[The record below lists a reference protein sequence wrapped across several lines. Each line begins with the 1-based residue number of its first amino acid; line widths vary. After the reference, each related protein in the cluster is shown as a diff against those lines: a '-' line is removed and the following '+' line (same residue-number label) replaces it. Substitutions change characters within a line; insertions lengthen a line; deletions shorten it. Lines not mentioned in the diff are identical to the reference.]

1 MKSRFFFA
9 VALLLCASAALANP
23 PRITFMR
30 TVAPAHDLA
39 PAERLA
45 VIYAIGDSNKIEAF
59 VEHFVHLVSRAG
71 AMHITNAV
79 ENNHHWIVDDFSLR
93 TLRREHPADA
103 YLGINRFTCAGTER
117 SAEGSEYLDSGD
129 RVKRMHH
136 WIDAVCSAR
145 IDVLNSDGKRILSY
159 TARGEGTSPRS
170 VSLSP
175 DERDVAFEQAARY
188 AAVSAAEGITPR
200 SVRESIELDETAP
213 SFDDGY
219 SMVSSER
226 LEDARSIWQAAALRH
241 RNSAALY
248 FNLGAVSEA
257 MGDLHAARD
266 YFEKAASLSPKE
278 RRYATELRLFHRRNL
293 MANEKA
299 ARRRP

>member
-1 MKSRFFFA
+1 MKPRFFFA
-9 VALLLCASAALANP
+9 AALLLCASAALGNP
-23 PRITFMR
+23 PRITFTR
-30 TVAPAHDLA
+30 TVAAAHDLA

-59 VEHFVHLVSRAG
+59 VEHFVDLVSRAG
-71 AMHITNAV
+71 AMRIVNAV
-79 ENNHHWIVDDFSLR
+79 ENNHHWIVDDSSLR
-93 TLRREHPADA
+93 TIRREHPADA

-170 VSLSP
+170 VSLSA
-175 DERDVAFEQAARY
+175 DERDVAFDQAARY

-200 SVRESIELDETAP
+200 SVRESIELDESAP

-226 LEDARSIWQAAALRH
+226 LEDARAIWQAAAVRH
-241 RNSAALY
+241 RKSAPLY

-257 MGDLHAARD
+257 MGDLNAARD

-293 MANEKA
+293 TANEKA

>member
-9 VALLLCASAALANP
+9 AMLLLCASAAFANP

-30 TVAPAHDLA
+30 TMAPAHDLA
-39 PAERLA
+39 PAESLA
-45 VIYAIGDSNKIEAF
+45 VIYAMGDSNKIDGF
-59 VEHFVHLVSRAG
+59 VERFVDLVSRAG
-71 AMHITNAV
+71 LLRIANAV
-79 ENNHHWIVDDFSLR
+79 ENNHHLLVDDLSLR
-93 TLRREHPADA
+93 SVRRAHPADA
-103 YLGINRFTCAGTER
+103 YLGINRFTCEGTER
-117 SAEGSEYLDSGD
+117 SAEGSETLDSGD

-145 IDVLNSDGKRILSY
+145 IDVLNSEGKKILSY

-175 DERDVAFEQAARY
+175 DERDVAFDQAARY

-200 SVRESIELDETAP
+200 SVRETIELDETAP
-213 SFDDGY
+213 SFDDGF
-219 SMVSSER
+219 SMITSER
-226 LEDARSIWQAAALRH
+226 LEDARAIWQAAAVRH
-241 RNSAALY
+241 RNSAPLY
-248 FNLGAVSEA
+248 FDLGAVSEA
-257 MGDLHAARD
+257 IGDLNAARD
-266 YFEKAASLSPKE
+266 YYEKAASLSPKV
-278 RRYATELRLFHRRNL
+278 RRYTTELRLFHRRNL